1 MEEVVGDAEFGSFP
15 GERFRFSVGRVGGV
29 GYIRLEHQVSKRSW
43 TCEVTD
49 VGAFA
54 PEGVMLPPNTV
65 LQYVAT
71 SLKESTGDKGPHLTR
86 DDTDNTLQLE
96 VLVKLDLAWA
106 PKYVFP
112 LKIKAQQA
120 VSSSDPIKALTTQVQ
135 ELQQQVKT
143 LKEQMKMSENS
154 AMLGTTGIASSSVGS
169 GVNAVAAASWKEHRL
184 DEIPVAAEDVG
195 DAVTCLLHT
204 ILFTRAPGPVRPSE
218 ATCHAFPNITYALCA
233 VGDVS
238 RKVDHAVRSFEE
250 AAVLGG
256 SSYVMGAS
264 SGMMPGYG
272 QPSIKSL
279 GTSNVRG
286 ANSGYI
292 AVTFFERKVKK
303 ALFGLMS
310 NEEKMVFEKWILPVT
325 VTSSPAASQEER
337 ELCAGETE
345 AALQNALLH
354 ILTAV
359 QSIEHIP
366 VAMYDFEITT
376 FNSLEDA
383 QVGSSY
389 GGGLGSGSV
398 RLMP

>member
-1 MEEVVGDAEFGSFP
+1 
-15 GERFRFSVGRVGGV
+15 
-29 GYIRLEHQVSKRSW
+29 
-43 TCEVTD
+43 
-49 VGAFA
+49 
-54 PEGVMLPPNTV
+54 
-65 LQYVAT
+65 
-71 SLKESTGDKGPHLTR
+71 
-86 DDTDNTLQLE
+86 
-96 VLVKLDLAWA
+96 
-106 PKYVFP
+106 
-112 LKIKAQQA
+112 
-120 VSSSDPIKALTTQVQ
+120 
-135 ELQQQVKT
+135 
-143 LKEQMKMSENS
+143 
-154 AMLGTTGIASSSVGS
+154 MLGTAGIASGSVGS
-169 GVNAVAAASWKEHRL
+169 AVSTGGVVTAASWKEHLL

-218 ATCHAFPNITYALCA
+218 ATCQAFPNITYALCA

-256 SSYVMGAS
+256 SSYVMGTS
-264 SGMMPGYG
+264 SGMVPAYG
-272 QPSIKSL
+272 QPSKAF

-292 AVTFFERKVKK
+292 VVTFFERKVKK

-310 NEEKMVFEKWILPVT
+310 NEEKTVFEKWIIPVT

-389 GGGLGSGSV
+389 GGGLGNGSV

>member
-1 MEEVVGDAEFGSFP
+1 
-15 GERFRFSVGRVGGV
+15 
-29 GYIRLEHQVSKRSW
+29 
-43 TCEVTD
+43 
-49 VGAFA
+49 
-54 PEGVMLPPNTV
+54 
-65 LQYVAT
+65 
-71 SLKESTGDKGPHLTR
+71 
-86 DDTDNTLQLE
+86 
-96 VLVKLDLAWA
+96 
-106 PKYVFP
+106 
-112 LKIKAQQA
+112 
-120 VSSSDPIKALTTQVQ
+120 
-135 ELQQQVKT
+135 
-143 LKEQMKMSENS
+143 
-154 AMLGTTGIASSSVGS
+154 MLGTTGIASSSVGS

-204 ILFTRAPGPVRPSE
+204 ILFTRAP
-218 ATCHAFPNITYALCA
+218 
-233 VGDVS
+233 GDVS

>member
-1 MEEVVGDAEFGSFP
+1 
-15 GERFRFSVGRVGGV
+15 
-29 GYIRLEHQVSKRSW
+29 
-43 TCEVTD
+43 
-49 VGAFA
+49 
-54 PEGVMLPPNTV
+54 
-65 LQYVAT
+65 
-71 SLKESTGDKGPHLTR
+71 
-86 DDTDNTLQLE
+86 
-96 VLVKLDLAWA
+96 
-106 PKYVFP
+106 
-112 LKIKAQQA
+112 
-120 VSSSDPIKALTTQVQ
+120 
-135 ELQQQVKT
+135 
-143 LKEQMKMSENS
+143 
-154 AMLGTTGIASSSVGS
+154 MLGSTGIASSSMGS
-169 GVNAVAAASWKEHRL
+169 GVSTVTASSWKEHLL

-218 ATCHAFPNITYALCA
+218 ATCQAFPNVTYALCA

-250 AAVLGG
+250 SVVLGG
-256 SSYVMGAS
+256 SLAAGSSYMMGGS
-264 SGMMPGYG
+264 SMMTPYG
-272 QPSIKSL
+272 QPSVNSM

-310 NEEKMVFEKWILPVT
+310 NEEKTVFEKWIIPVT

-366 VAMYDFEITT
+366 IAMYDFEITT

-389 GGGLGSGSV
+389 GGGLGSASV

>member
-1 MEEVVGDAEFGSFP
+1 MKEVVGTPTLTRLLA
-15 GERFRFSVGRVGGV
+15 SVSASVLSVWR
-29 GYIRLEHQVSKRSW
+29 

-49 VGAFA
+49 IGAFA
-54 PEGVMLPPNTV
+54 PEGIMLPATTV

-71 SLKESTGDKGPHLTR
+71 SLKDSTQERLHLTHEEG
-86 DDTDNTLQLE
+86 DTVLLLE
-96 VLVKLDLAWA
+96 VLVKLDVVDVAWA
-106 PKYVFP
+106 PK
-112 LKIKAQQA
+112 
-120 VSSSDPIKALTTQVQ
+120 
-135 ELQQQVKT
+135 
-143 LKEQMKMSENS
+143 
-154 AMLGTTGIASSSVGS
+154 MLGVTSSAVGS
-169 GVNAVAAASWKEHRL
+169 AVNTGGVVTAASMKEHRL

-256 SSYVMGAS
+256 SSYVMGTS
-264 SGMMPGYG
+264 NGMMPAYG
-272 QPSIKSL
+272 QPPNKSL

-292 AVTFFERKVKK
+292 VVTFFERKVKK

-310 NEEKMVFEKWILPVT
+310 NEEKTVFEKWIIPFT

-366 VAMYDFEITT
+366 AAMYDFEITT
-376 FNSLEDA
+376 FNGLEEA
-383 QVGSSY
+383 QVGSTY
-389 GGGLGSGSV
+389 GGGLGSASV

>member
-1 MEEVVGDAEFGSFP
+1 
-15 GERFRFSVGRVGGV
+15 
-29 GYIRLEHQVSKRSW
+29 
-43 TCEVTD
+43 
-49 VGAFA
+49 
-54 PEGVMLPPNTV
+54 ML
-65 LQYVAT
+65 
-71 SLKESTGDKGPHLTR
+71 
-86 DDTDNTLQLE
+86 
-96 VLVKLDLAWA
+96 
-106 PKYVFP
+106 
-112 LKIKAQQA
+112 
-120 VSSSDPIKALTTQVQ
+120 SS
-135 ELQQQVKT
+135 
-143 LKEQMKMSENS
+143 
-154 AMLGTTGIASSSVGS
+154 TGIASSSVGS
-169 GVNAVAAASWKEHRL
+169 GIASGGGAPASSWKEHLL
-184 DEIPVAAEDVG
+184 DEVPVAAEDVG

-218 ATCHAFPNITYALCA
+218 ATCHAFPNVTYALCA

-250 AAVLGG
+250 AVLAGG
-256 SSYVMGAS
+256 SYLMGS
-264 SGMMPGYG
+264 SMMTPYG
-272 QPSIKSL
+272 QPVNSV
-279 GTSNVRG
+279 NVRG

-292 AVTFFERKVKK
+292 VVTFFERKVKK

-310 NEEKMVFEKWILPVT
+310 NEEKTVFEKWILPVT

-366 VAMYDFEITT
+366 TAMYDFEITT
-376 FNSLEDA
+376 FNSLEAAA

-389 GGGLGSGSV
+389 GGLGASV

>member
-1 MEEVVGDAEFGSFP
+1 
-15 GERFRFSVGRVGGV
+15 
-29 GYIRLEHQVSKRSW
+29 
-43 TCEVTD
+43 
-49 VGAFA
+49 
-54 PEGVMLPPNTV
+54 ML
-65 LQYVAT
+65 
-71 SLKESTGDKGPHLTR
+71 
-86 DDTDNTLQLE
+86 
-96 VLVKLDLAWA
+96 
-106 PKYVFP
+106 
-112 LKIKAQQA
+112 
-120 VSSSDPIKALTTQVQ
+120 SSA
-135 ELQQQVKT
+135 
-143 LKEQMKMSENS
+143 
-154 AMLGTTGIASSSVGS
+154 GIASSSTSSVNTG
-169 GVNAVAAASWKEHRL
+169 GVPASSWREHLL

-218 ATCHAFPNITYALCA
+218 ATCQAFPNVTYALCA

-250 AAVLGG
+250 KVVLGG
-256 SSYVMGAS
+256 SLAAGSNYMMGGS
-264 SGMMPGYG
+264 SMMTPYG
-272 QPSIKSL
+272 QPSVNSM

-292 AVTFFERKVKK
+292 GVTFFERKLKK

-310 NEEKMVFEKWILPVT
+310 NEEKTVFEKWIIPVT

-366 VAMYDFEITT
+366 IAMYDFEITT

-383 QVGSSY
+383 QFSSSY
-389 GGGLGSGSV
+389 GGGLGSASV

>member
-1 MEEVVGDAEFGSFP
+1 
-15 GERFRFSVGRVGGV
+15 
-29 GYIRLEHQVSKRSW
+29 
-43 TCEVTD
+43 
-49 VGAFA
+49 
-54 PEGVMLPPNTV
+54 
-65 LQYVAT
+65 
-71 SLKESTGDKGPHLTR
+71 
-86 DDTDNTLQLE
+86 
-96 VLVKLDLAWA
+96 
-106 PKYVFP
+106 
-112 LKIKAQQA
+112 
-120 VSSSDPIKALTTQVQ
+120 
-135 ELQQQVKT
+135 
-143 LKEQMKMSENS
+143 
-154 AMLGTTGIASSSVGS
+154 MLGSTASVVGS
-169 GVNAVAAASWKEHRL
+169 GVSTGGGVAAASWKEHLL
-184 DEIPVAAEDVG
+184 DEVPAAAEDVG

-218 ATCHAFPNITYALCA
+218 ATCQAFPNVAYALCA

-250 AAVLGG
+250 SVVLGGGSLAAGSSYLLGG
-256 SSYVMGAS
+256 SSGA
-264 SGMMPGYG
+264 MAPYG
-272 QPSIKSL
+272 QPSL
-279 GTSNVRG
+279 GSMAASSSVRG

-292 AVTFFERKVKK
+292 VVTFFERKVKK

-310 NEEKMVFEKWILPVT
+310 NEEKTVFEKWIIPVT
-325 VTSSPAASQEER
+325 VTSSPAASQGEGGSFVEGGVLLGGGVTASDLCVGAAAEER

-366 VAMYDFEITT
+366 IAMYDFEITT

-389 GGGLGSGSV
+389 MGGLASASV

>member
-1 MEEVVGDAEFGSFP
+1 
-15 GERFRFSVGRVGGV
+15 
-29 GYIRLEHQVSKRSW
+29 
-43 TCEVTD
+43 
-49 VGAFA
+49 
-54 PEGVMLPPNTV
+54 ML
-65 LQYVAT
+65 
-71 SLKESTGDKGPHLTR
+71 S
-86 DDTDNTLQLE
+86 
-96 VLVKLDLAWA
+96 
-106 PKYVFP
+106 
-112 LKIKAQQA
+112 
-120 VSSSDPIKALTTQVQ
+120 
-135 ELQQQVKT
+135 
-143 LKEQMKMSENS
+143 
-154 AMLGTTGIASSSVGS
+154 TTGIASSAVGS
-169 GVNAVAAASWKEHRL
+169 GINTGGGVPASSWKEHLL

-218 ATCHAFPNITYALCA
+218 ATCQAFPNITYALCA

-250 AAVLGG
+250 SVVLGG
-256 SSYVMGAS
+256 SIAGSSYLMGS
-264 SGMMPGYG
+264 SMTPYG
-272 QPSIKSL
+272 QPVTM

-292 AVTFFERKVKK
+292 VVTFFERKVKK

-310 NEEKMVFEKWILPVT
+310 NEEKTVFEKWILPVT

-366 VAMYDFEITT
+366 IAMYDFEITT
-376 FNSLEDA
+376 YSSLEAA

-389 GGGLGSGSV
+389 GGLGSTSV